1 LHTYDRD
8 TRHLSDSARD
18 PGSFGRFAG
27 GKIDH
32 AWRAMPLKINSSGY
46 IQFPRGKVD

>member
-1 LHTYDRD
+1 LRACDRD
-8 TRHLSDSARD
+8 TRHLAGRAGD
-18 PGSFGRFAG
+18 PGSFGRFAD
-27 GKIDH
+27 GKIDR